1 MRMSERTNAQV
12 WLKSRPNG
20 VPQRSDFGIR
30 MAAVPQLAE
39 GQLLIRNEFL
49 SVDPAMRGWI
59 CDAGGYSV
67 QIALGETIR
76 AFAVGEVIE
85 SNNARYPSGAR
96 VMGLFGWQEYAV
108 VLDNQVLLT
117 VPSGRHTSSLYL
129 GVLGLNG
136 YTAYFGL
143 LEIGQ
148 PRKGENVLVSTAAGA
163 VGSCVGQIAKVH
175 GCRTVGITGGAL
187 KVSQCIEEFGY
198 AAAIDYKGV
207 TDLDSAIRDACPSG
221 VDVYFDNTSGPIS
234 DAVLRHLNIG
244 ARIVVCGTAAYPSW
258 TPWNRGPRPERHL
271 LVKRA
276 RMQGFLVTDFTLRYT
291 EALHHLSKWVEE
303 GAIHYREQVL
313 EGIEQ
318 APGAIQRLYNG
329 ENTGK
334 LVIRLPGAQAT
345 A

>member
-1 MRMSERTNAQV
+1 MLENSNTQV
-12 WLKSRPNG
+12 WLKSRPSG
-20 VPQRSDFGIR
+20 IPQTADFGIR
-30 MAAVPQLAE
+30 IAAMPPVAE
-39 GQLLIRNEFL
+39 GQMLIRNEFL

-59 CDAGGYSV
+59 CDTGGYWAR
-67 QIALGETIR
+67 IGLGETVR
-76 AFAVGEVIE
+76 AFAVGDVIE
-85 SNNARYPSGAR
+85 SKNARYPVGTR

-108 VLDNQVLLT
+108 VSDNQVLLT
-117 VPSGRHTSSLYL
+117 VPSGKHPASLYL
-129 GVLGLNG
+129 GVLGMNG
-136 YTAYFGL
+136 FTAYFGL

-175 GCRTVGITGGAL
+175 GCRTVGITGGAR

-234 DAVLRHLNIG
+234 DAVLHHLNIG

-258 TPWNRGPRPERHL
+258 APWNSGPRPERHL

-276 RMQGFLVTDFTLRYT
+276 RMQGFLATDFAPRYP

-303 GAIHYREQVL
+303 GAIHFREQVL

-318 APGAIQRLYNG
+318 APGAIQRLYSG
-329 ENTGK
+329 QNTGK
-334 LVIRLPGAQAT
+334 LVIRVSGAHAT